1 MKDIYKNPVLYYIL
15 VPCIAGLWPL
25 LVWAVYL
32 PAAES
37 DLKDGI
43 TKFKEAQVTMDAILE
58 LDPGRLENDDPNKAA
73 EKFDY
78 ATAVSDVARRCSI
91 AATNY
96 TVSSKPVRERERD
109 ASGKKSQ
116 NAEVVLKDVS
126 IARFADFLSKIQLR
140 WADLE
145 CESVT
150 LTQKKGL
157 VDVWKVDLDFKYY
170 Y

>member
-1 MKDIYKNPVLYYIL
+1 MKDIYKNPMLYYIL
-15 VPCIAGLWPL
+15 VPCLAALWPL

-37 DLKDGI
+37 DLKEGIDGY
-43 TKFKEAQVTMDAILE
+43 TKAQVTINAILE
-58 LDPGRLENDDPNKAA
+58 HDPGRLENDDPNKKAD
-73 EKFDY
+73 KFDY
-78 ATAVSDVARRCSI
+78 ATVVSDIANRCGI

-96 TVSSKPVRERERD
+96 AVSSKPMRNP
-109 ASGKKSQ
+109 SGKKSQ
-116 NAEVVLKDVS
+116 SAKVVLKE
-126 IARFADFLSKIQLR
+126 INIGKFAEFLSKIQLR
-140 WADLE
+140 WANLE
-145 CESVT
+145 CESVS

>member
-15 VPCIAGLWPL
+15 APCIAALWPL

-32 PAAES
+32 PAAEN
-37 DLKDGI
+37 DLKKGI
-43 TKFKEAQVTMDAILE
+43 AEYKEAQVTIESILE
-58 LDPGRLENDDPNKAA
+58 LDPTRLENGDPNKAA

-78 ATAVSDVARRCSI
+78 ATAVSDIARRCKI
-91 AATNY
+91 PATNY
-96 TVSSKPVRERERD
+96 TVSSKPVRV
-109 ASGKKSQ
+109 SGGKKSQ
-116 NAEVVLKDVS
+116 SAKVVLRDVS
-126 IARFADFLSKIQLR
+126 IASFADFLSKIQLR

>member
-15 VPCIAGLWPL
+15 VPCLAALWPL

-32 PAAES
+32 PTAES
-37 DLKDGI
+37 DLKEGI
-43 TKFKEAQVTMDAILE
+43 TGYKKAQVTIDSILE
-58 LDPGRLENDDPNKAA
+58 LDPTRLENDDPNKTAD
-73 EKFDY
+73 KFDY
-78 ATAVSDVARRCSI
+78 ATAVSNVANRCRI

-96 TVSSKPVRERERD
+96 TVSSKPIRIS
-109 ASGKKSQ
+109 SGKKSQ
-116 NAEVVLKDVS
+116 GAKVVLNEVS
-126 IARFADFLSKIQLR
+126 IANFADFLSKIQLR

-157 VDVWKVDLDFKYY
+157 LDVWKVDLDFKYY

>member
-1 MKDIYKNPVLYYIL
+1 MKDIYRNPVLYYIL
-15 VPCIAGLWPL
+15 VPCIAALWPL

-32 PAAES
+32 PAAED
-37 DLKDGI
+37 DLKDGM
-43 TKFKEAQVTMDAILE
+43 TKYNEAQETMDSILA
-58 LDPGRLENDDPNKAA
+58 LDPTRLENDDPNKTT

-78 ATAVSDVARRCSI
+78 ATAVSDVARRCRIPAS
-91 AATNY
+91 NY
-96 TVSSKPVRERERD
+96 TVSSKPVRIS
-109 ASGKKSQ
+109 SGKKSQ
-116 NAEVVLKDVS
+116 SAKVVLREVS

-150 LTQKKGL
+150 LTEKKGL
-157 VDVWKVDLDFKYY
+157 LDVWKVDLDFKYY